1 MHYLWSKCWDQAGSS
16 MYHKTFGNMTYPK
29 ILYEFYSRSSSTTRA
44 NGFLRSNQS
53 SASPPPILTG
63 SRFGNTSGIIGN
75 NQERDQSL
83 LRSHLNSVHDKSN
96 LTSLNASTNT
106 NHANTTRDLNTTKK
120 VLNASALVPANVSKF
135 MLLSKE
141 AGVRVTIT
149 SLGQFPIWKWCTT
162 VLFIYNSHFLFK
174 KEFPLLLNKKW
185 EFKWEL

>member
-1 MHYLWSKCWDQAGSS
+1 MAKCGKNCGFFNNSIFVSQGSILLVHTVFSQHYKSYK
-16 MYHKTFGNMTYPK
+16 
-29 ILYEFYSRSSSTTRA
+29 FYSRSSSTTRA

-53 SASPPPILTG
+53 SASPPPILNG

-106 NHANTTRDLNTTKK
+106 NHANTAIANTTKK

-149 SLGQFPIWKWCTT
+149 SLGQFPI
-162 VLFIYNSHFLFK
+162 
-174 KEFPLLLNKKW
+174 
-185 EFKWEL
+185 